1 MKKFFD
7 IFLRALLTGFA
18 IGIGGTV
25 YLSCDNK
32 YLGAFLFGTG
42 LFVILTFGFN
52 LFTGKVG
59 YAVEKDVS
67 YLADLIIIWL
77 GNLAGTVIMGGMI
90 LCTRIS
96 GISEKAASICET
108 KFHDTYLSIFFLAF
122 FCGMLMFIAA
132 DGFKKIDNTVGKL
145 MAVFLPVMV
154 FILSGF
160 EHCIAN
166 MFYFTVAG
174 VWSLNTLGYLMIMT
188 LGNAAGGC
196 FIPLARK
203 GFTEQNSTFVKE
215 TPAETA
221 AKTATET
228 AAKTPAANKPKKNK
242 KQTAARH

>member
-1 MKKFFD
+1 M
-7 IFLRALLTGFA
+7 LTGFA

-32 YLGAFLFGTG
+32 YIGSFLFGTG

-59 YAVEKDVS
+59 YAVENKPA
-67 YLADLIIIWL
+67 YLLDLIVIWL

-90 LCTRIS
+90 ICTRIAT
-96 GISEKAASICET
+96 IHQKALDICET
-108 KFHDTYLSIFFLAF
+108 KLNDTYMSIFFLSF

-145 MAVFLPVMV
+145 LAVFLPVMV
-154 FILSGF
+154 FILSGY

-166 MFYFTVAG
+166 MFYFTVGG
-174 VWSLNTLGYLMIMT
+174 VWSSTSMVYLLVMT
-188 LGNAAGGC
+188 VGNAAGGC

-203 GFTEQNSTFVKE
+203 GFITQ
-215 TPAETA
+215 
-221 AKTATET
+221 ATVPDT
-228 AAKTPAANKPKKNK
+228 SAQDN
-242 KQTAARH
+242 R